1 MDKDLGQKEKLIQ
14 EEISDKGLDK
24 GEFILELGKKKK
36 GGSDLSQW
44 TVSDLKTQITEY
56 QNEKKKG
63 GKDKKKPGEDIFSEI
78 EQIKM
83 TQSPID
89 EKETKGVE
97 IVCKKLEKSQLND
110 KDIKVVIKNPKSVET
125 GFLTSNYVHYEVET
139 SPFKWLVRR
148 RYSDFEWLRAN
159 LIKYHPGCFVP
170 PLPSKKLGSRR
181 FEDRFINRR
190 MGFLQKF
197 LDALLTNEDFKATEP
212 LFAFLNISDRNQFE
226 AKMKEISSI
235 QPSPFIEDFK
245 TLSGKVLISSDDD
258 NNEKYFSNIGQY
270 FKIQYKLYEKLNID
284 TKNFY
289 QSFQN
294 ACHHLEEVQK
304 DFEILN
310 LLNSRV
316 MMNDQITKNFE
327 ELAAFA
333 KNWRRILIKQNETTK
348 VHFKDFFKFMKMN
361 STSYAEL
368 IKHREEL
375 NLKFIDEN
383 AKLTAKKEKLWIS
396 LDVSKWEIVDEFN
409 KINKEMLTK
418 DKEYAM
424 SQMCTKET
432 RILSNMKKM
441 LGYSNRMCLVEL
453 KKMVVT
459 NSNKFMENIKTFSE
473 NFYPSLTDGLNIYS
487 DLSIFIQ
494 THSV

>member
-1 MDKDLGQKEKLIQ
+1 
-14 EEISDKGLDK
+14 
-24 GEFILELGKKKK
+24 
-36 GGSDLSQW
+36 
-44 TVSDLKTQITEY
+44 
-56 QNEKKKG
+56 
-63 GKDKKKPGEDIFSEI
+63 
-78 EQIKM
+78 
-83 TQSPID
+83 
-89 EKETKGVE
+89 
-97 IVCKKLEKSQLND
+97 
-110 KDIKVVIKNPKSVET
+110 
-125 GFLTSNYVHYEVET
+125 
-139 SPFKWLVRR
+139 
-148 RYSDFEWLRAN
+148 
-159 LIKYHPGCFVP
+159 
-170 PLPSKKLGSRR
+170 
-181 FEDRFINRR
+181 
-190 MGFLQKF
+190 
-197 LDALLTNEDFKATEP
+197 
-212 LFAFLNISDRNQFE
+212 
-226 AKMKEISSI
+226 
-235 QPSPFIEDFK
+235 
-245 TLSGKVLISSDDD
+245 
-258 NNEKYFSNIGQY
+258 
-270 FKIQYKLYEKLNID
+270 
-284 TKNFY
+284 
-289 QSFQN
+289 
-294 ACHHLEEVQK
+294 
-304 DFEILN
+304 
-310 LLNSRV
+310 
-316 MMNDQITKNFE
+316 MNDQITKNFE
-327 ELAAFA
+327 ELASFA

>member
-1 MDKDLGQKEKLIQ
+1 MDKDLSQKEKLIQ
-14 EEISDKGLDK
+14 EEITDKGLKKDD
-24 GEFILELGKKKK
+24 FISELGKKKK
-36 GGSDLSQW
+36 GGEDLSQW
-44 TVSDLKTQITEY
+44 TVSELKTQITEF

-63 GKDKKKPGEDIFSEI
+63 GKDKKKQGEDIFSEI

-83 TQSPID
+83 TQAPIY

-97 IVCKKLEKSQLND
+97 IECKKLEKNQLND
-110 KDIKVVIKNPKSVET
+110 KEIKVEVKNPKSVET
-125 GFLTSNYVHYEVET
+125 GFLTSNYVHYEIET
-139 SPFKWLVRR
+139 FPFKWLVRR

-159 LIKYHPGCFVP
+159 LIKYHPGRFVP

-181 FEDRFINRR
+181 FEERFITRR

-197 LDALLTNEDFKATEP
+197 LDSLLTNEDFKASEP

-226 AKMKEISSI
+226 AKMKEISSV

-245 TLSGKVLISSDDD
+245 SLSGKILISLIDE
-258 NNEKYFSNIGQY
+258 NNEKYFANIGQY
-270 FKIQYKLYEKLNID
+270 FKIQTKLYEKLNAD

-289 QSFQN
+289 LSFQS

-316 MMNDQITKNFE
+316 MMKDQITKGFE
-327 ELAAFA
+327 ELAAFT
-333 KNWRRILIKQNETTK
+333 KNWRRILIKQNETIK
-348 VHFKDFFKFMKMN
+348 VHFKDFFKFMKVN
-361 STSYAEL
+361 GSSYAEM

-383 AKLTAKKEKLWIS
+383 LKLQAKKEKLWIG

-409 KINKEMLTK
+409 KVNKDILTK
-418 DKEYAM
+418 DREYAM

-432 RILSNMKKM
+432 RIMDNMKKM
-441 LGYSNRMCLVEL
+441 LGYTNRMCLVEL
-453 KKMVVT
+453 KKMVDT
-459 NSNKFMENIKTFSE
+459 NANKFMDNVKTFSE
-473 NFYPSLTDGLNIYS
+473 KFYPSLTDGLNIYS

-494 THSV
+494 TYSV